1 VKEIPMRR
9 RTLLAGLAVMAA
21 APAQAQAQTQAPELG
36 LLEAARKEGSL
47 TWINGYMGDTVAQ
60 DMVGRFE
67 RTYPGVKLNTIR
79 STSQVAFQRLRQDQQ
94 AGLHNCDIYSSSDI
108 SHFSELSREKRLMVY
123 TPANAA
129 KLDPALRGKSLWV
142 DGQYYPALISMMALA
157 YNTKRVTPAE
167 APKSWTDLLDRKW
180 KGKVTLGHPGFS
192 GYSGTWALLMQQL
205 YGDSFF
211 DKLAANDPLVGR
223 SANDAVTQ
231 LNAGERIV
239 AAAPAYV
246 AIESGRRGNPVAVV
260 YPTDG
265 ALLMVSPAAIMA
277 DAPHPAA
284 AKLFMEWLLGPENSA
299 LLVQQ
304 GGVRLNTDA
313 ANATDQPALADI
325 ATKRPTVEQIVKGI
339 PDVTEKWRDALGG

>member
-1 VKEIPMRR
+1 MHR
-9 RTLLAGLAVMAA
+9 RTLLAGLAALIA
-21 APAQAQAQTQAPELG
+21 APALAQDAG
-36 LLEAARKEGSL
+36 LVDAARKEGSL

-60 DMVGRFE
+60 EMVARFE

-94 AGLHNCDIYSSSDI
+94 AGLHNCDVYSSSDI
-108 SHFSELSREKRLMVY
+108 AHFAQLSGEKRLLPY

-157 YNTKRVTPAE
+157 YNTKQVTAAA
-167 APKSWTDLLDRKW
+167 APKKWPDLLDNKW
-180 KGKVTLGHPGFS
+180 KGKLTLGHPGFS

-205 YGDSFF
+205 YGDGFF

-231 LNAGERIV
+231 LNSGERVV

-246 AIESGRRGNPVAVV
+246 AIESGRRGNPVAVI
-260 YPTDG
+260 YPADG

-277 DAPHPAA
+277 DAPHQAA

-304 GGVRLNTDA
+304 GGVRLNAEA

-325 ATKRPTVEQIVKGI
+325 VTKRPTVEQIVKGI
-339 PDVTEKWRDALGG
+339 PDVTERWRDALGG